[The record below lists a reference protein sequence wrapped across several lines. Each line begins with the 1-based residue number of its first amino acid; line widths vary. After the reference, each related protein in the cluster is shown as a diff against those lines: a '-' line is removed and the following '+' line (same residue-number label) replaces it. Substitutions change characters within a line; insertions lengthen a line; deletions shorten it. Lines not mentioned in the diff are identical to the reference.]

1 MRSSQDG
8 RVPQPTSSPASSS
21 ALAVCLGACPGQRL
35 ALPRKASPHFSLLRF
50 FVLNLTWLFLSAP
63 GGHNCIS
70 LLSPLQ
76 TFQANEDATEVVLNK
91 IHSPVLTRFVRIRPQ
106 SWHNG
111 IALRLELYGCRIT
124 GEHLPV
130 PTDPPLWPS
139 CTPSQ
144 AVTAAWGSSGATAS
158 GMETPIPSAV
168 LRETRAQPLDARGG
182 TRRCFSAQSLTCR
195 ENHECPLPPSWL
207 LMSSPSLQIRPAP
220 TCWGCFLASSLTR
233 RSRPLLSEAT
243 TGPPAWPAW

>member
-35 ALPRKASPHFSLLRF
+35 ALPRKASPHFSLLRL

-70 LLSPLQ
+70 LPSPLQ

-130 PTDPPLWPS
+130 PTGPSLCPS

-182 TRRCFSAQSLTCR
+182 TRCCFSAQSL
-195 ENHECPLPPSWL
+195 NMQGKP
-207 LMSSPSLQIRPAP
+207 
-220 TCWGCFLASSLTR
+220 
-233 RSRPLLSEAT
+233 
-243 TGPPAWPAW
+243 